1 MMLAAAE
8 IPYAGAVRIRN
19 RLYDRRGPR
28 GRVPIPVISVGN
40 ITAGGTGKTPCVIAL
55 VQLLTV
61 LGRKSAVIAR
71 GYKSAAGLPNDEEL
85 LIRAACPNVHYVAD
99 PNRVRAAEQVAR
111 GRLADVIVLD
121 DGFQHRAL
129 HRDLDLVLIDATCP
143 FGYEHLLPRGR
154 LREPVASLS
163 RADAAI
169 VTRFDQVDGAAIQA
183 IESRLK
189 QHLADRPII
198 RARHRVAAV
207 EPLSRNPLQASYVS
221 DECRNVV
228 LFAGIGR
235 PRAFQRTVEMLGHTV
250 ADSFWFSDH
259 HRYHQGDVEW
269 LRRRFPRAECLLTT
283 EKDGVKLAAL
293 DTAGMP
299 IHVVKVAIDFGAP
312 GLTMVNS
319 LLEEALAK
327 HA

>member
-28 GRVPIPVISVGN
+28 GRVQIPVISVGN
-40 ITAGGTGKTPCVIAL
+40 ITTGGTGKTPCVIAV
-55 VQLLTV
+55 VQLLTA
-61 LGRKSAVIAR
+61 LGRKPAVIAR

-85 LIRAACPNVHYVAD
+85 LVRAACPNVLYVAD
-99 PNRVRAAEQVAR
+99 PNRVRAAERVAR
-111 GRLADVIVLD
+111 GRLTDVIVLD

-154 LREPVASLS
+154 LREPIASLG
-163 RADAAI
+163 RADAAVI
-169 VTRFDQVDGAAIQA
+169 TRCDQVDGAGIQA
-183 IESRLK
+183 IESRMK
-189 QHLADRPII
+189 QHLADRPIL
-198 RARHRVAAV
+198 RARHRVV
-207 EPLSRNPLQASYVS
+207 TIEPLSQTPPKVSHASN
-221 DECRNVV
+221 ERRNVV

-235 PRAFQRTVEMLGHTV
+235 PCAFQQTIEMLGHSV
-250 ADSFWFSDH
+250 VDCHWFPDH
-259 HRYHQGDVEW
+259 HRYHQGDIEW

-283 EKDGVKLAAL
+283 EKDAVKLTAL

-299 IHVVKVAIDFGAP
+299 IHVVKVAIDFGVP
-312 GLTMVNS
+312 GLTMVES